1 MELEWKN
8 FRPRLSKV
16 DVMRDIA
23 FSSREE
29 DDSRRNR
36 DNVVLALLVVGT
48 GLFALLTSGSV
59 YIAAAFA
66 SFIFIFATLAR
77 KRSESKESR
86 AIADACPEM
95 IDHIISG
102 IQSGLSLNDC
112 LIGLATRG
120 PQVLRPYFHDFRNQM
135 SATGNFEK
143 SLEGVKRELAHAS
156 TDVLVESLI
165 IAKSLGGSELLK
177 ILRLLGNFIRED
189 LTLRREIAVKQGWIK
204 NSAHLSAGAP
214 WILLLLLSSQPAT
227 AQAFSTPTG
236 VAILVTGLAMTA
248 IAYIWMNH
256 LSRMPEPHRIFGGL

>member
-1 MELEWKN
+1 MRGITFTSLEAHT
-8 FRPRLSKV
+8 SK
-16 DVMRDIA
+16 
-23 FSSREE
+23 
-29 DDSRRNR
+29 RNR
-36 DNVVLALLVVGT
+36 DNAILSLLVLAT
-48 GLFALLTSGSV
+48 GFFALLTSSSI

-66 SFIFIFATLAR
+66 TFIFIFATLAR
-77 KRSESKESR
+77 KRSEGKESR
-86 AIADACPEM
+86 AIADACPEI

-102 IQSGLSLNDC
+102 IQSGLSLNEC

-120 PQVLRPYFHDFRNQM
+120 PEAMRPYFHEFKNEM

-143 SLEGVKRELAHAS
+143 SLQAVKRELAQAS
-156 TDVLVESLI
+156 TDVLIESLLV
-165 IAKSLGGSELLK
+165 AKSLGGSELLR

-227 AQAFSTPTG
+227 AQAFSTSTG
-236 VAILVTGLAMTA
+236 IAILGTGLAMTA

-256 LSRMPEPHRIFGGL
+256 LSRLPEPNRIFGGQ

>member
-1 MELEWKN
+1 MVLEWKSL
-8 FRPRLSKV
+8 R
-16 DVMRDIA
+16 
-23 FSSREE
+23 SRFGEVGAMKNYQATGSTS
-29 DDSRRNR
+29 DAPNSQQKS
-36 DNVVLALLVVGT
+36 LIQALLVLGT
-48 GLFALLTSGSV
+48 GVLALLTSGSI
-59 YIAAAFA
+59 YIAGAFSA
-66 SFIFIFATLAR
+66 FILIFITLAR

-112 LIGLATRG
+112 LIGLASRG
-120 PQVLRPYFHDFRNQM
+120 PEVMRVYFQRFQVEM
-135 SATGNFEK
+135 AATGNFEK
-143 SLEGVKRELAHAS
+143 SLQQVKEELGHAS
-156 TDVLVESLI
+156 TDVVVESLL

-227 AQAFSTPTG
+227 AQAFSTSTG
-236 VAILVTGLAMTA
+236 IGILITGLFMTA

-256 LSRMPEPHRIFGGL
+256 LSKLPEPSRIFGGQ